1 MRLKRGASRP
11 WGEQNLHLQKWEASV
26 ADTRIHGTT
35 CKQVA
40 ARFEEEAPHLQALP
54 AFLFPCYQEA
64 RRSVNRDSF
73 VEVQKAYYEA
83 PPEYIGHR
91 LWVRWDSR
99 CVRLFNERMEQV
111 QIHTRI
117 EPGKF
122 SRILGAAGL
131 SAPVLSSCRHWI
143 GRAGLLGERC
153 GQQWAQAA
161 VDARGPEALRS
172 IMGLCNLVKRHSA
185 AVIDAARQQSAGA
198 PAPGDLKTSRGSSES
213 RASRAPSAS
222 PKVIP

>member
-1 MRLKRGASRP
+1 MERGVDYVRSNALKGRRFESL
-11 WGEQNLHLQKWEASV
+11 GEQNLHLQKWEASV

-35 CKQVA
+35 RQQVA

-64 RRSVNRDSF
+64 RRTVHRDSY
-73 VEVQKAYYEA
+73 VEVQNAYYEA
-83 PPEYIGHR
+83 PPEYIGR
-91 LWVRWDSR
+91 RVWVRWDSR

-143 GRAGLLGERC
+143 GRAACWGN
-153 GQQWAQAA
+153 AA
-161 VDARGPEALRS
+161 GNGRKPRW
-172 IMGLCNLVKRHSA
+172 MH
-185 AVIDAARQQSAGA
+185 AARRRCAPSWGFAILSKGTPPPSSTRPAQSAQRRH
-198 PAPGDLKTSRGSSES
+198 PAT
-213 RASRAPSAS
+213 
-222 PKVIP
+222 